1 MFSFMIVCLNAVSNL
16 QLKLYTTHRLS
27 VIDHGADSSLQGF
40 SSYKKNLKTNDF
52 SVFGEEE
59 IHELHYYT
67 LGVALISLLV
77 ACVIMTSS
85 KLDSSYELLHIR
97 SKKRNKDE
105 TQRFRFKSLFWA
117 VISTLVLVIMM
128 LFVLDVNEIFSFGT
142 TWNSTTIFLYSL
154 IIVGLVLSLFVC
166 GVISMIIVL
175 RAKKEGKL
183 IALPMIL
190 LCRRHQPINYSQ
202 GKAILI
208 YQFIGSFTI
217 LLTSMAVSIHGT
229 GIVIAALANPL
240 QVFSTVA
247 TFVVAVFYLTY
258 AFADIYDCYEDMFN
272 ASSLSNYRK
281 NKSQL
286 FLIFRGLTHVLVL
299 IFFCLFSYTYL
310 TAVIFIGGDNSGVV
324 SSIAKVLPIIL
335 LTFFTWLSKHEL
347 QKFVNFE
354 SSSNSVD
361 TTTNSSF
368 ETFEMTEEEEHSVF
382 EDSTV
387 EVSIV

>member
-1 MFSFMIVCLNAVSNL
+1 MA
-16 QLKLYTTHRLS
+16 
-27 VIDHGADSSLQGF
+27 
-40 SSYKKNLKTNDF
+40 
-52 SVFGEEE
+52 
-59 IHELHYYT
+59 
-67 LGVALISLLV
+67 VALISLLV

-128 LFVLDVNEIFSFGT
+128 VVVLDVNEIFSFGT
-142 TWNSTTIFLYSL
+142 TWNSTSISIYYL

-166 GVISMIIVL
+166 GVISMIIVA
-175 RAKKEGKL
+175 RAKKRGKL
-183 IALPMIL
+183 IAIPMIL
-190 LCRRHQPINYSQ
+190 LCRRHQPFNYTQ
-202 GKAILI
+202 GKAILF

-217 LLTSMAVSIHGT
+217 LLTSVAVSIHGT

-247 TFVVAVFYLTY
+247 TFVVAVFYCTY

-272 ASSLSNYRK
+272 VSPFSNWK

-286 FLIFRGLTHVLVL
+286 YLIFRGLTHVLVL

-310 TAVIFIGGDNSGVV
+310 TAVIFIGGDNNGVI

-354 SSSNSVD
+354 SSRNSID

-368 ETFEMTEEEEHSVF
+368 ETLEMTEHSVF
-382 EDSTV
+382 EESTV

>member
-1 MFSFMIVCLNAVSNL
+1 MFLFMIVCLNTVSNS

-27 VIDHGADSSLQGF
+27 VINHGADSSLRGY
-40 SSYKKNLKTNDF
+40 SSYKENLEINDF
-52 SVFGEEE
+52 SVFKEEV
-59 IHELHYYT
+59 IRKLHYYT
-67 LGVALISLLV
+67 LAVALISLLV

-97 SKKRNKDE
+97 SEKRNKDE
-105 TQRFRFKSLFWA
+105 AQRFRFKSLFWA

-128 LFVLDVNEIFSFGT
+128 VFVLDVNEISSFGT
-142 TWNSTTIFLYSL
+142 TWNSTTIFLHSL
-154 IIVGLVLSLFVC
+154 IIVGIVLFLFVC
-166 GVISMIIVL
+166 GVISMIIVA

-190 LCRRHQPINYSQ
+190 LCRRHQSFNYTQ
-202 GKAILI
+202 GKAILF

-217 LLTSMAVSIHGT
+217 LLTSVAVSFHGT

-272 ASSLSNYRK
+272 ASPLSNYKK
-281 NKSQL
+281 NKSLL
-286 FLIFRGLTHVLVL
+286 FLIFRGLTHILVL

-310 TAVIFIGGDNSGVV
+310 TAVIFIGGDNSGVI
-324 SSIAKVLPIIL
+324 SSIANLLPIIL
-335 LTFFTWLSKHEL
+335 LTFITWLSKHEL
-347 QKFVNFE
+347 QKFVNFQ
-354 SSSNSVD
+354 SSSNNID
-361 TTTNSSF
+361 TATISSF
-368 ETFEMTEEEEHSVF
+368 EILETTEYSDFESTTFKESSV
-382 EDSTV
+382 
-387 EVSIV
+387 

>member
-1 MFSFMIVCLNAVSNL
+1 MCLFMIVHLSAVSTL

-27 VIDHGADSSLQGF
+27 VIDHGADSSLRGY
-40 SSYKKNLKTNDF
+40 SSYKKNLEINDF
-52 SVFGEEE
+52 SVFEEE
-59 IHELHYYT
+59 DIYKVHSYT
-67 LGVALISLLV
+67 MAVALISLLV

-128 LFVLDVNEIFSFGT
+128 VVVLDVNEISSFGT
-142 TWNSTTIFLYSL
+142 TWNSTSFSIYYL

-166 GVISMIIVL
+166 GVISMIIVV
-175 RAKKEGKL
+175 RAKKRGKL
-183 IALPMIL
+183 IALPIIL
-190 LCRRHQPINYSQ
+190 LCRRHQSFNYSQ
-202 GKAILI
+202 GKAILF

-217 LLTSMAVSIHGT
+217 LLTSVAVSIHGT

-247 TFVVAVFYLTY
+247 IFVVTVFYCTY
-258 AFADIYDCYEDMFN
+258 AFADIYDHYEDMFN
-272 ASSLSNYRK
+272 ASPLSYYRM

-310 TAVIFIGGDNSGVV
+310 TAVIFVGGDNSGVI

-347 QKFVNFE
+347 QKFVNFQ
-354 SSSNSVD
+354 SSSNSID

-368 ETFEMTEEEEHSVF
+368 ETLEITEEKEHPVF